1 MSTSPPASGASSV
14 VEALLSTLRD
24 ETAALRQLSE
34 AAGQQLEALQAQDEL
49 EAHQHATQQAVG
61 KLEQLRTSR
70 ERHLRLLGR
79 LLRLEAPPA
88 GVAPVVEA
96 LRELPEGQPQARALL
111 DTRQDLREQAQ
122 AAQATCEALDFA
134 LRYALSLG
142 QEMMQAISALNVPP
156 PPKVYT
162 ARGDASAGTPRSLV
176 DRVG

>member
-24 ETAALRQLSE
+24 ETDALRQLAA

-49 EAHQHATQQAVG
+49 DAHQHATQQAVG
-61 KLEQLRTSR
+61 RLEQLRTSR

-79 LLRLEAPPA
+79 LLKLEAPPA

-96 LRELPEGQPQARALL
+96 LRERPQGQAQARALL
-111 DTRQDLREQAQ
+111 ETRQALREHAREAQAQ
-122 AAQATCEALDFA
+122 CEALDFA

-142 QEMMQAISALNVPP
+142 QDMMQAISALNVPP

>member
-1 MSTSPPASGASSV
+1 MSTSPSASGATSV

-34 AAGQQLEALQAQDEL
+34 AAGQQLEALRAQDAL
-49 EAHQHATQQAVG
+49 EAHQHATQHALGQ
-61 KLEQLRTSR
+61 LQQLRTSR

-79 LLRLEAPPA
+79 LLKLDATPA

-96 LRELPEGQPQARALL
+96 LRAQPGGQAQASALL
-111 DTRQDLREQAQ
+111 DARQALREHAQDAQAQ
-122 AAQATCEALDFA
+122 CEALDFA